1 MAALH
6 LASSNS
12 DDCVS
17 AAAPF
22 ETRPIRGPRWATIAK
37 RIVDFSG
44 AAFGLLVLCPVLL
57 VIAALVKLQD
67 RGPLF
72 HRRRVVGPRGS
83 FDAFKF
89 RSMRPD
95 ADAVLQSDAKLRERF
110 ERNFK
115 LESDPRITPIG
126 KWLRKYSLDELP
138 QLYNVLCGQMSL
150 VGPRMITPA
159 ELQKYGAQQALL
171 LTVKPGLTGYWQ
183 VRGRQNIEYSRR
195 VEMDIYYIEH
205 WTLKLDLWILLHTPL
220 AVAKGSG
227 AL

>member
-6 LASSNS
+6 SASSNS
-12 DDCVS
+12 DDCLS
-17 AAAPF
+17 AATPF
-22 ETRPIRGPRWATIAK
+22 ETGAIPGPRWATIAK
-37 RIVDFSG
+37 RILDFTG
-44 AAFGLLVLCPVLL
+44 AAFGLLALCPVFL

-95 ADAVLQSDAKLRERF
+95 ADAILQSDARLRERF

-115 LESDPRITPIG
+115 LESDPRITPVG

-159 ELQKYGAQQALL
+159 ELQKYGEQQALL